1 MVVQHNLKAM
11 NANRMLNINTNASA
25 RSTEKLSSGYRV
37 NRAADDAAGLAIS
50 EKMRKQIRGLT
61 QASRNA
67 EDGISSVQT
76 AEGALA
82 EVQDMLQRMNELCVQ
97 AANGTNSVTD
107 RQYIQDEID
116 QLVTEM
122 DRIAETTKFNETYLL
137 KGDKTQP
144 ENLVHTF
151 NYIKGDE
158 IDRTGMSKVVNASG
172 SKVKVNYNGT
182 DNVYV
187 VNAASI
193 SASAVSSPMTA
204 DVVTKGSDFTKYL
217 DGKPEEFGADYV
229 KDAATKGYTT
239 VGASSSITNL
249 KLSADYAIF
258 KNTTL
263 NPTSV
268 SLHSGTN
275 KVLSKDGQEAYI
287 YDTETKNIIH
297 VKAHEDLSEYVTLIT
312 GEKDQYTMKDR
323 YRLLYNANLESQD
336 TIGEKTLGHPTMTTD
351 ATGKTTTT
359 PLKDTD
365 TDRIITKKDLI
376 GAVSENKLYDK
387 DGVQV
392 TGMGLYKY
400 FNENG
405 DYQGGLFADKDATK
419 RIVPNKNVKNAD
431 GTDKIDATTKKPIP
445 VSMYFGNYISN
456 LSEKVTAA
464 LTFNVHAGSDSDL
477 TNRISTTIDTMTAAG
492 LGINKLKSTSIGIVD
507 ETGDNAREAIDVVGN
522 ALKIVS
528 TQRSI
533 LGAVQN
539 RLEHT
544 IANLDNVVENT
555 TSAESAIRDTDMA
568 EEMVKFSNNQ
578 VLMQAGQSIL
588 AQANQAN
595 QGVLSLLQ

>member
-1 MVVQHNLKAM
+1 MKGMSWAAKGGEIMVVQHNLKAM

-61 QASRNA
+61 QGSRNA
-67 EDGISSVQT
+67 EDGISAVQT

-97 AANGTNSVTD
+97 AANGTNSITD
-107 RQYIQDEID
+107 RKYIQDEID

-122 DRIAETTKFNETYLL
+122 DRISETTKFNETYLL
-137 KGDKTQP
+137 KGDNTQP

-158 IDRTGMSKVVNASG
+158 IDQTGQSKVVNSSG
-172 SKVKVNYNGT
+172 AKVKVNYNGT

-193 SASAVSSPMTA
+193 SASTVNNPMSA
-204 DVVTKGSDFTKYL
+204 DVVTKGSDFTKYCD
-217 DGKPEEFGADYV
+217 DG
-229 KDAATKGYTT
+229 TK
-239 VGASSSITNL
+239 VGASSSITAL
-249 KLSADYAIF
+249 ELSADYAIF
-258 KNTTL
+258 KNTKLDPDALEVQT
-263 NPTSV
+263 
-268 SLHSGTN
+268 GTKN
-275 KVLSKDGQEAYI
+275 LVSKDNKDAYI
-287 YDTETKNIIH
+287 YDVKTKNVIH
-297 VKAHEDLSEYVTLIT
+297 VKAGEDLSAYVEEIA
-312 GEKDQYTMKDR
+312 GEKGKYTMKEQ
-323 YRLLYNANLESQD
+323 YRLLYNANDKATAVAD
-336 TIGEKTLGHPTMTTD
+336 TTLGHPGTSAD
-351 ATGKTTTT
+351 KLE
-359 PLKDTD
+359 P
-365 TDRIITKKDLI
+365 KDLI

-387 DGVQV
+387 DGKEVS
-392 TGMGLYKY
+392 GMGLYKY

-405 DYQGGLFADKDATK
+405 DYKGGLYADKDATK
-419 RIVPNKNVKNAD
+419 
-431 GTDKIDATTKKPIP
+431 KITEQKMLADATTPA
-445 VSMYFGNYISN
+445 SLYFGGFISN
-456 LSEKVTAA
+456 LSEKVVAP

-477 TNRISTTIDTMTAAG
+477 TNRISATIDTMSAAG
-492 LGINKLKSTSIGIVD
+492 LGVNKLKSTSIGIVD
-507 ETGDNAREAIDVVGN
+507 ETGDNAREAIDVVGE

-544 IANLDNVVENT
+544 ISNLDNVVENT
-555 TSAESAIRDTDMA
+555 TAAESAIRDTDMA

>member
-1 MVVQHNLKAM
+1 MVKGMSWAAKGGEIMVVQHNLKAM

-61 QASRNA
+61 QGSRNA
-67 EDGISSVQT
+67 EDGISAVQT

-97 AANGTNSVTD
+97 AANGTNSITD
-107 RQYIQDEID
+107 RKYIQDEID

-122 DRIAETTKFNETYLL
+122 DRISETTKFNETYLL
-137 KGDKTQP
+137 KGDDTQP

-158 IDRTGMSKVVNASG
+158 IDQTGQSKVVNSSG
-172 SKVKVNYNGT
+172 AKVKVNYNGT

-193 SASAVSSPMTA
+193 SASTVNNPMSA
-204 DVVTKGSDFTKYL
+204 DVVSKGSDFTKYC
-217 DGKPEEFGADYV
+217 
-229 KDAATKGYTT
+229 DAGTK
-239 VGASSSITNL
+239 VGASSSITAL
-249 KLSADYAIF
+249 KLSADYAVF
-258 KNTTL
+258 KNTNLDPDALEIQT
-263 NPTSV
+263 
-268 SLHSGTN
+268 GTKN
-275 KVLSKDGQEAYI
+275 LVSKDNKDAYI
-287 YDTETKNIIH
+287 YDVKTKNVIH
-297 VKAHEDLSEYVTLIT
+297 VKAGEDLSAYVEEIA
-312 GEKDQYTMKDR
+312 GEKGKYTMKEQ
-323 YRLLYNANLESQD
+323 YRLLYNANEKATAVTD
-336 TIGEKTLGHPTMTTD
+336 TTLGHPGTSAD
-351 ATGKTTTT
+351 KLE
-359 PLKDTD
+359 P
-365 TDRIITKKDLI
+365 KDLI
-376 GAVSENKLYDK
+376 GAVSENKLYNK
-387 DGVQV
+387 DGVEV
-392 TGMGLYKY
+392 SGMGLYKY

-405 DYQGGLFADKDATK
+405 DYKGGLFADKDATL
-419 RIVPNKNVKNAD
+419 
-431 GTDKIDATTKKPIP
+431 KITEQKEVNGKTA
-445 VSMYFGNYISN
+445 SLYFGGYISN
-456 LSEKVTAA
+456 LSEKVVAP

-477 TNRISTTIDTMTAAG
+477 TNRISATIDTMSAAG
-492 LGINKLKSTSIGIVD
+492 LGVNKLKSTSIGIVD
-507 ETGDNAREAIDVVGN
+507 ETGDNAREAIDVVGE

-544 IANLDNVVENT
+544 ISNLDNVVENT
-555 TSAESAIRDTDMA
+555 TAAESAIRDTDMA

>member
-1 MVVQHNLKAM
+1 MSWAAKGGENMVVQHNLKAM

-158 IDRTGMSKVVNASG
+158 IDQTGMSKVVNASG
-172 SKVKVNYNGT
+172 AIVKVNYNGT

-187 VNAASI
+187 VNATSI
-193 SASAVSSPMTA
+193 NSSTVSSPMTA
-204 DVVTKGSDFTKYL
+204 DVVMKGSDFTKYL
-217 DGKPEEFGADYV
+217 DGDPDNFDAEDYAADPKSY
-229 KDAATKGYTT
+229 DETT
-239 VGASSSITNL
+239 GTVVGNSSSISQM

-258 KNTTL
+258 KNTKL
-263 NPTSV
+263 DPDALEIEN
-268 SLHSGTN
+268 GTHN
-275 KVLSKDGQEAYI
+275 LVSKDGLEAYI
-287 YDTETKNIIH
+287 YDTTTKNIIH
-297 VKAHEDLSEYVTLIT
+297 VRKGEDLSKYVKLIN
-312 GEKDQYTMKDR
+312 GETDKYTMRDE
-323 YRLLYNANLESQD
+323 YRLLYNANQASQA
-336 TIGEKTLGHPTMTTD
+336 TVGEKTLGHPSGAAID
-351 ATGKTTTT
+351 
-359 PLKDTD
+359 KDSEYA
-365 TDRIITKKDLI
+365 IKKQDLI

-387 DGVQV
+387 DGQEVF
-392 TGMGLYKY
+392 GMGLYKY

-419 RIVPNKNVKNAD
+419 KIV
-431 GTDKIDATTKKPIP
+431 DKVHEDPDDDTSPLVTT
-445 VSMYFGNYISN
+445 SLYFGGYISS

-477 TNRISTTIDTMTAAG
+477 TNRISATIDTMTAAG

-507 ETGDNAREAIDVVGN
+507 ETGDNAREAIDVVGD

>member
-61 QASRNA
+61 QGSRNA
-67 EDGISSVQT
+67 EDGISAVQT

-97 AANGTNSVTD
+97 AANGTNSITD
-107 RQYIQDEID
+107 RKYIQDEID

-122 DRIAETTKFNETYLL
+122 DRISETTKFNETYLL
-137 KGDKTQP
+137 KGDDTQP

-158 IDRTGMSKVVNASG
+158 IDQTGQSKVVNSSG
-172 SKVKVNYNGT
+172 AKVKVNYNGT

-193 SASAVSSPMTA
+193 SASTVNNPMSA
-204 DVVTKGSDFTKYL
+204 DVVSKGSDFTKYC
-217 DGKPEEFGADYV
+217 DAD
-229 KDAATKGYTT
+229 TK
-239 VGASSSITNL
+239 VGASSSITAL
-249 KLSADYAIF
+249 KLSADYAVF
-258 KNTTL
+258 KNTKLDPDALEIQT
-263 NPTSV
+263 
-268 SLHSGTN
+268 GTKN
-275 KVLSKDGQEAYI
+275 LVSKDNKDAYI
-287 YDTETKNIIH
+287 YDVKTKNVIH
-297 VKAHEDLSEYVTLIT
+297 VKAGEDLSAYVEEIA
-312 GEKDQYTMKDR
+312 GEKGKYTMKEQ
-323 YRLLYNANLESQD
+323 YRLLYNANEKATAVTD
-336 TIGEKTLGHPTMTTD
+336 TTLGHPGTSAD
-351 ATGKTTTT
+351 KLE
-359 PLKDTD
+359 P
-365 TDRIITKKDLI
+365 KDLI
-376 GAVSENKLYDK
+376 GAVSENKLYNK
-387 DGVQV
+387 DGVEV
-392 TGMGLYKY
+392 SGMGLYKY

-405 DYQGGLFADKDATK
+405 DYKGGLFADKDATL
-419 RIVPNKNVKNAD
+419 
-431 GTDKIDATTKKPIP
+431 KITEQKEVNGKTA
-445 VSMYFGNYISN
+445 SLYFGGYISN
-456 LSEKVTAA
+456 LSEKVVAP

-477 TNRISTTIDTMTAAG
+477 TNRISATIDTMSAAG
-492 LGINKLKSTSIGIVD
+492 LGVNKLKSTSIGIVD
-507 ETGDNAREAIDVVGN
+507 ETGDNAREAIDVVGE

-544 IANLDNVVENT
+544 ISNLDNVVENT
-555 TSAESAIRDTDMA
+555 TAAESAIRDTDMA

>member
-144 ENLVHTF
+144 ENLVHTH

-158 IDRTGMSKVVNASG
+158 IDRTGMSKVINTSN
-172 SKVKVNYNGT
+172 SKVKVNYNGM

-187 VNAASI
+187 VSTSI
-193 SASAVSSPMTA
+193 SSASKDKPMTA

-217 DGKPEEFGADYV
+217 DGQLKDPTDPTKGLADYSDTYEGTV
-229 KDAATKGYTT
+229 
-239 VGASSSITNL
+239 VGASSSVTQA
-249 KLSADYAIF
+249 KLSADYAVF
-258 KNTTL
+258 KNATL
-263 NPTSV
+263 DPTSV
-268 SLHSGTN
+268 SLHSGNTN
-275 KVLSKDGQEAYI
+275 VILMDASYKGGAYI
-287 YDTETKNIIH
+287 YDTETKNIYH
-297 VKAHEDLSEYVTLIT
+297 LGPNDDLTKYVTLIA
-312 GEKDQYTMKDR
+312 GETKKYTMRDQ
-323 YRLLYNANLESQD
+323 YRLLYNANIESQD
-336 TIGEKTLGHPTMTTD
+336 KVGKEKTLGFPSSDPFEKD
-351 ATGKTTTT
+351 ANKKI
-359 PLKDTD
+359 KDED
-365 TDRIITKKDLI
+365 KDYLITNKDLI
-376 GAVSENKLYDK
+376 GAVAENKLFDK
-387 DGVQV
+387 DGKEV

-400 FNENG
+400 FSENG

-419 RIVPNKNVKNAD
+419 KIVPEQYEKKAD
-431 GTDKIDATTKKPIP
+431 GTPDKTRP
-445 VSMYFGNYISN
+445 VSLYFGTYISD

>member
-61 QASRNA
+61 QGSRNA
-67 EDGISSVQT
+67 EDGISAVQT

-97 AANGTNSVTD
+97 AANGTNSITD
-107 RQYIQDEID
+107 RKYIQDEID

-122 DRIAETTKFNETYLL
+122 DRISETTKFNETYLL
-137 KGDKTQP
+137 KGDDTQP

-158 IDRTGMSKVVNASG
+158 IDQTGQSKVVNSSG
-172 SKVKVNYNGT
+172 AKVKVDYNGT

-193 SASAVSSPMTA
+193 SASTVNNPMSA
-204 DVVTKGSDFTKYL
+204 DVVSKGSDFTKYC
-217 DGKPEEFGADYV
+217 
-229 KDAATKGYTT
+229 DAGTK
-239 VGASSSITNL
+239 VGASSSITAL
-249 KLSADYAIF
+249 KLSADYAVF
-258 KNTTL
+258 KNTNLDPDALEIQT
-263 NPTSV
+263 
-268 SLHSGTN
+268 GTKN
-275 KVLSKDGQEAYI
+275 LVSKDNKDAYI
-287 YDTETKNIIH
+287 YDVKTKNVIH
-297 VKAHEDLSEYVTLIT
+297 VKAGEDLSAYVEEIA
-312 GEKDQYTMKDR
+312 GEKGKYTMKEQ
-323 YRLLYNANLESQD
+323 YRLLYNANEKATAVTD
-336 TIGEKTLGHPTMTTD
+336 TTLGHPGTSAD
-351 ATGKTTTT
+351 KLE
-359 PLKDTD
+359 P
-365 TDRIITKKDLI
+365 KDLI
-376 GAVSENKLYDK
+376 GAVSENKLYNK
-387 DGVQV
+387 DGVEV
-392 TGMGLYKY
+392 SGMGLYKY

-405 DYQGGLFADKDATK
+405 DYKGGLFADKDATL
-419 RIVPNKNVKNAD
+419 
-431 GTDKIDATTKKPIP
+431 KITEQKEVNGKTA
-445 VSMYFGNYISN
+445 SLYFGGYISN
-456 LSEKVTAA
+456 LREKVVAP

-477 TNRISTTIDTMTAAG
+477 TNRISATIDTMSAAG
-492 LGINKLKSTSIGIVD
+492 LGVNKLKSTSIGIVD
-507 ETGDNAREAIDVVGN
+507 ETGDNAREAIDVVGE

-544 IANLDNVVENT
+544 ISNLDNVVENT
-555 TSAESAIRDTDMA
+555 TAAESAIRDTDMA

>member
-11 NANRMLNINTNASA
+11 NANRMLNINAKASSG
-25 RSTEKLSSGYRV
+25 STEKLSSGYRV

-61 QASRNA
+61 QGSRNA
-67 EDGISSVQT
+67 EDGISAVQT

-97 AANGTNSVTD
+97 AANGTNSITD
-107 RQYIQDEID
+107 RKYIQDEID

-122 DRIAETTKFNETYLL
+122 DRISETTKFNETYLL
-137 KGDKTQP
+137 KGDDTQP

-158 IDRTGMSKVVNASG
+158 IDQTGQSKVVNSSG
-172 SKVKVNYNGT
+172 AKVKVDYNGT

-193 SASAVSSPMTA
+193 SASTVNNPMSP
-204 DVVTKGSDFTKYL
+204 DVVSKGSDFTKYCA
-217 DGKPEEFGADYV
+217 DG
-229 KDAATKGYTT
+229 TK

-249 KLSADYAIF
+249 VLSADYAVF
-258 KNTTL
+258 KNTKLDPDALEIQT
-263 NPTSV
+263 
-268 SLHSGTN
+268 GTKN
-275 KVLSKDGQEAYI
+275 LISKDKTDAYI
-287 YDTETKNIIH
+287 YDTKTKNVIH
-297 VKAHEDLSEYVTLIT
+297 VKAGEDLSAYVVEIA
-312 GEKDQYTMKDR
+312 GEKGKYTMHEN
-323 YRLLYNANLESQD
+323 YRLLYNANTAATKVD
-336 TIGEKTLGHPTMTTD
+336 ATTLGHPGTSAD
-351 ATGKTTTT
+351 KLE
-359 PLKDTD
+359 P
-365 TDRIITKKDLI
+365 KDLI

-387 DGVQV
+387 DGKEVS
-392 TGMGLYKY
+392 GMGLYKY

-405 DYQGGLFADKDATK
+405 DYKGGLYADKDATK
-419 RIVPNKNVKNAD
+419 
-431 GTDKIDATTKKPIP
+431 KITEQKMLADATTPA
-445 VSMYFGNYISN
+445 SLYFGGFISN
-456 LSEKVTAA
+456 LSEKVVAP

-477 TNRISTTIDTMTAAG
+477 TNRISATIDTMSAAG
-492 LGINKLKSTSIGIVD
+492 LGVNKLKSTSIGIVD
-507 ETGDNAREAIDVVGN
+507 ETGDNAREAIDVVGE

-544 IANLDNVVENT
+544 ISNLDNVVENT
-555 TSAESAIRDTDMA
+555 TAAESAIRDTDMA

>member
-1 MVVQHNLKAM
+1 MKGMSWAAKGGEIMVVQHNLKAM

-61 QASRNA
+61 QGSRNA
-67 EDGISSVQT
+67 EDGISAVQT

-97 AANGTNSVTD
+97 AANGTNSITD
-107 RQYIQDEID
+107 RKYIQDEID

-122 DRIAETTKFNETYLL
+122 DRISETTKFNETYLL
-137 KGDKTQP
+137 KGDNTQP

-158 IDRTGMSKVVNASG
+158 IDQTGQSKVVNSSG
-172 SKVKVNYNGT
+172 AKVKVNYNGT

-193 SASAVSSPMTA
+193 SASTVNNPMSA
-204 DVVTKGSDFTKYL
+204 DVVTKGSDFTKYCD
-217 DGKPEEFGADYV
+217 DG
-229 KDAATKGYTT
+229 TK
-239 VGASSSITNL
+239 VGASSSIKAL

-258 KNTTL
+258 KNTKLDPDALEVQT
-263 NPTSV
+263 
-268 SLHSGTN
+268 GTKN
-275 KVLSKDGQEAYI
+275 LVSKDNKDAYI
-287 YDTETKNIIH
+287 YDVKTKNVIH
-297 VKAHEDLSEYVTLIT
+297 VKAGEDLSAYVEEIA
-312 GEKDQYTMKDR
+312 GEKGKYTMKEQ
-323 YRLLYNANLESQD
+323 YRLLYNANDKATAVAD
-336 TIGEKTLGHPTMTTD
+336 TTLGHPGTSAD
-351 ATGKTTTT
+351 KLE
-359 PLKDTD
+359 P
-365 TDRIITKKDLI
+365 KDLI

-387 DGVQV
+387 DGKEVS
-392 TGMGLYKY
+392 GMGLYKY

-405 DYQGGLFADKDATK
+405 DYKGGLYADKDATK
-419 RIVPNKNVKNAD
+419 
-431 GTDKIDATTKKPIP
+431 KITEQKMLADATTPA
-445 VSMYFGNYISN
+445 SLYFGGFISN
-456 LSEKVTAA
+456 LSEKVVAP

-477 TNRISTTIDTMTAAG
+477 TNRISATIDTMSAAG
-492 LGINKLKSTSIGIVD
+492 LGVNKLKSTSIGIVD
-507 ETGDNAREAIDVVGN
+507 ETGDNAREAIDVVGE

-544 IANLDNVVENT
+544 ISNLDNVVENT
-555 TSAESAIRDTDMA
+555 TAAESAIRDTDMA

>member
-1 MVVQHNLKAM
+1 MKGMSWAAKGGEIMVVQHNLKAM

-61 QASRNA
+61 QGSRNA
-67 EDGISSVQT
+67 EDGISAVQT

-97 AANGTNSVTD
+97 AANGTNSITD
-107 RQYIQDEID
+107 RKYIQDEID

-122 DRIAETTKFNETYLL
+122 DRISETTKFNETYLL
-137 KGDKTQP
+137 KGDNTQP

-158 IDRTGMSKVVNASG
+158 IDQTGQSKVVNSSG
-172 SKVKVNYNGT
+172 AKVKVDYNGT

-193 SASAVSSPMTA
+193 SASTVNNPMSP
-204 DVVTKGSDFTKYL
+204 DVVSKGSDFTKYCA
-217 DGKPEEFGADYV
+217 DG
-229 KDAATKGYTT
+229 TK

-249 KLSADYAIF
+249 VLSADYAVF
-258 KNTTL
+258 KNTKLDPGALEIQT
-263 NPTSV
+263 
-268 SLHSGTN
+268 GTKN
-275 KVLSKDGQEAYI
+275 LISKDKSDAYI
-287 YDTETKNIIH
+287 YDTKTKNVIH
-297 VKAHEDLSEYVTLIT
+297 VKAGEDLSAYVVEIA
-312 GEKDQYTMKDR
+312 GKKGKYTMHEN
-323 YRLLYNANLESQD
+323 YRLLYNAN
-336 TIGEKTLGHPTMTTD
+336 TAATKVGATTLGYPGVPD
-351 ATGKTTTT
+351 ELQ
-359 PLKDTD
+359 P
-365 TDRIITKKDLI
+365 KDLI

-387 DGVQV
+387 DGQEVS
-392 TGMGLYKY
+392 GMGLYKY

-405 DYQGGLFADKDATK
+405 DYKGGLYADKDATK
-419 RIVPNKNVKNAD
+419 KITEQKMLAD
-431 GTDKIDATTKKPIP
+431 GTTPAPL
-445 VSMYFGNYISN
+445 YFGGFISN
-456 LSEKVTAA
+456 LSEKVVAP

-477 TNRISTTIDTMTAAG
+477 TNRISATIDTMSAAG
-492 LGINKLKSTSIGIVD
+492 LGVNKLKSTSIGIVD
-507 ETGDNAREAIDVVGN
+507 ETGDNAREAIDVVGE

-544 IANLDNVVENT
+544 ISNLDNVVENT
-555 TSAESAIRDTDMA
+555 TAAESAIRDTDMA

>member
-61 QASRNA
+61 QGSRNA
-67 EDGISSVQT
+67 EDGISCVQT

-158 IDRTGMSKVVNASG
+158 IDQTKMSKVVNSSG
-172 SKVKVNYNGT
+172 ALVKVNYNGT

-193 SASAVSSPMTA
+193 SASTVNSPMTA
-204 DVVTKGSDFTKYL
+204 DVVSKGSDFTKYL
-217 DGKPEEFGADYV
+217 DGDPDKFKADP
-229 KDAATKGYTT
+229 TT
-239 VGASSSITNL
+239 YDDTMGTMVGASSSITQL
-249 KLSADYAIF
+249 KLSQDYAIF
-258 KNTTL
+258 RNTKLDPESLEIQPGTKNL
-263 NPTSV
+263 V
-268 SLHSGTN
+268 
-275 KVLSKDGQEAYI
+275 SKDDKDAYI
-287 YDTETKNIIH
+287 YDTSTKNIIH
-297 VKAHEDLSEYVTLIT
+297 VKAGEDLSKYVKEIS
-312 GEKDQYTMKDR
+312 GEKGKYTMDDR
-323 YRLLYNANLESQD
+323 YRLLYNANPKATSVGD
-336 TIGEKTLGHPTMTTD
+336 TTLGYPTG
-351 ATGKTTTT
+351 AAEE
-359 PLKDTD
+359 
-365 TDRIITKKDLI
+365 IEKKDLI
-376 GAVSENKLYDK
+376 GAVSENKLYNK
-387 DGVQV
+387 DGEEVS
-392 TGMGLYKY
+392 GMGLYKY

-405 DYQGGLFADKDATK
+405 DYKGGLFADKDATMK
-419 RIVPNKNVKNAD
+419 ITENKFIVDKD
-431 GTDKIDATTKKPIP
+431 GNPVMDANGKPQP
-445 VSMYFGNYISN
+445 VSLYFGGYISN
-456 LSEKVTAA
+456 LREKVTAA
-464 LTFNVHAGSDSDL
+464 LTFSVHAGSDSDL
-477 TNRISTTIDTMTAAG
+477 TNRISATIDTMSAAG
-492 LGINKLKSTSIGIVD
+492 LGVNKLKSTSIGIVD
-507 ETGDNAREAIDVVGN
+507 ETGDNAREAIDVVGE
-522 ALKIVS
+522 ALKVVS

-544 IANLDNVVENT
+544 ISNLDNVVENT
-555 TSAESAIRDTDMA
+555 TAAESAIRDTDMA

>member
-158 IDRTGMSKVVNASG
+158 IDQTGMSKVVNASG
-172 SKVKVNYNGT
+172 AIVKVNYNGT

-187 VNAASI
+187 VNATSI
-193 SASAVSSPMTA
+193 NSSTVSSPMTA
-204 DVVTKGSDFTKYL
+204 DVVMKGSDFTKYL
-217 DGKPEEFGADYV
+217 DGDPDNFDAEDYAADPKSY
-229 KDAATKGYTT
+229 DETT
-239 VGASSSITNL
+239 GTVVGNSSSISQM

-258 KNTTL
+258 KNTKL
-263 NPTSV
+263 DPDALEIEN
-268 SLHSGTN
+268 GTHN
-275 KVLSKDGQEAYI
+275 LVSKDGLEAYI
-287 YDTETKNIIH
+287 YDTTTKNIIH
-297 VKAHEDLSEYVTLIT
+297 VRKGEDLSKYVKLIN
-312 GEKDQYTMKDR
+312 GETDKYTMRDE
-323 YRLLYNANLESQD
+323 YRLLYNANQASQA
-336 TIGEKTLGHPTMTTD
+336 TVGEKTLGHPSGAAID
-351 ATGKTTTT
+351 
-359 PLKDTD
+359 KDSEYA
-365 TDRIITKKDLI
+365 IKKQDLI

-387 DGVQV
+387 DGQEVF
-392 TGMGLYKY
+392 GMGLYKY

-419 RIVPNKNVKNAD
+419 KIV
-431 GTDKIDATTKKPIP
+431 DKVHEDPDDDTSPLVTT
-445 VSMYFGNYISN
+445 SLYFGGYISS

-477 TNRISTTIDTMTAAG
+477 TNRISATIDTMTAAG

-507 ETGDNAREAIDVVGN
+507 ETGDNAREAIDVVGD

>member
-61 QASRNA
+61 QGSRNA
-67 EDGISSVQT
+67 EDGISCVQT

-144 ENLVHTF
+144 ENLVHTY

-158 IDRTGMSKVVNASG
+158 IDRTGLSKVTNSSG
-172 SKVKVNYNGT
+172 YQVKVNYNGT
-182 DNVYV
+182 DNVYAV
-187 VNAASI
+187 KAASI
-193 SASAVSSPMTA
+193 SNAKVTQPLSADLIS
-204 DVVTKGSDFTKYL
+204 KGSDFTKYCA
-217 DGKPEEFGADYV
+217 DGTE
-229 KDAATKGYTT
+229 

-249 KLSADYAIF
+249 ALSGDYAIF
-258 KNTTL
+258 RNTQL
-263 NPTSV
+263 NSAD
-268 SLHSGTN
+268 LKMSGNNLICETM
-275 KVLSKDGQEAYI
+275 DAYI
-287 YDTETKNIIH
+287 YDTRTQNIIH
-297 VKAHEDLSEYVTLIT
+297 VKQKEDLSEYVKEISGPNATT
-312 GEKDQYTMKDR
+312 KEYAMDDR
-323 YRLLYNANLESQD
+323 YRLVYNANSAAKAVPQNSL
-336 TIGEKTLGHPTMTTD
+336 GAPKTPKEIV
-351 ATGKTTTT
+351 A
-359 PLKDTD
+359 KD
-365 TDRIITKKDLI
+365 II
-376 GAVSENKLYDK
+376 GAVAENRLYDK
-387 DGVQV
+387 DGKEVF
-392 TGMGLYKY
+392 GMALYKY
-400 FNENG
+400 FNDNG
-405 DYQGGLFADKDATK
+405 DYQGGLFADKDATAK
-419 RIVPNKNVKNAD
+419 MEIVATKSATAAAD
-431 GTDKIDATTKKPIP
+431 PKTA
-445 VSMYFGNYISN
+445 SLYYGNFISN
-456 LSEKVTAA
+456 LSEKVVAP

-477 TNRISTTIDTMTAAG
+477 TNRISATIDTMTAAG

-507 ETGDNAREAIDVVGN
+507 ETGDNAREAIDVVGE

-544 IANLDNVVENT
+544 ISNLDNVVENT
-555 TSAESAIRDTDMA
+555 TAAESAIRDTDMA